1 MTKLQVLNAYFTER
15 LMVAVHEIMNVVGE
29 TLFEY
34 QDETERTKRENE
46 ILRRRLR
53 DVGLDAEAGFPQSAP
68 LLSADRTVS
77 EQQEWS
83 SREQD
88 PDPPLTAVKLEFTEP
103 QSNRRE
109 EEEDHRQEEELHCA
123 PESGTDGSVIP
134 SPCSKRECD
143 LDTLNQPTFPS
154 PCGKQ
159 GSQQDSDNH
168 PDVILHI
175 GNTEEQE
182 LVPNVTHYPVKTET
196 GGVDCDISDHPA
208 ESLFLDVL
216 PTQSENGGRR
226 LMAAMQEIMQVVE
239 GTLMEYQEENDRTKK
254 ENEVLRR
261 KLRGAGLD
269 SETANAVSKSAPL
282 LSADRTVSEQQ
293 EWSSREQDPDP
304 PLTAVKLEFTEP
316 QRNRREEEEDHRQ
329 EEELHC
335 APESGADGSVIPSP
349 CSKRECDP
357 ALATFPSPR
366 GKRES
371 RPGSRNHPD
380 PKLQIGNAE
389 EQDPVPDVAQRQ
401 VKTESDRVDC
411 DLSVRPAES
420 APGGSCGAGTP
431 GTGAALRRP
440 SGAPRKTPLRS
451 RGTPRSPAFTA
462 GRCSS
467 SCRG

>member
-68 LLSADRTVS
+68 LLSADRAVS

-103 QSNRRE
+103 QRNRRE

-143 LDTLNQPTFPS
+143 LDSLNQPTFPS

-216 PTQSENGGRR
+216 PTQSENGGRVNGRISSRAMLVSTEQRSTEKQSVLQGESSLSCVYCGKVFIHVSR
-226 LMAAMQEIMQVVE
+226 LKSHLKTHTDEFSFRCSVC
-239 GTLMEYQEENDRTKK
+239 TKSF
-254 ENEVLRR
+254 RQAR
-261 KLRGAGLD
+261 
-269 SETANAVSKSAPL
+269 L
-282 LSADRTVSEQQ
+282 LSAHQRVH
-293 EWSSREQDPDP
+293 
-304 PLTAVKLEFTEP
+304 TANKPYCCNICGKSFHYLAKFKEH
-316 QRNRREEEEDHRQ
+316 QRIHTGERPYRCSFCGKYFSQ
-329 EEELHC
+329 
-335 APESGADGSVIPSP
+335 SGHLKAHVRIHTGEKPYR
-349 CSKRECDP
+349 C
-357 ALATFPSPR
+357 
-366 GKRES
+366 
-371 RPGSRNHPD
+371 
-380 PKLQIGNAE
+380 
-389 EQDPVPDVAQRQ
+389 PV
-401 VKTESDRVDC
+401 C
-411 DLSVRPAES
+411 
-420 APGGSCGAGTP
+420 GSCFSQLSQIKRHLVTHAQDV
-431 GTGAALRRP
+431 
-440 SGAPRKTPLRS
+440 SVVNS
-451 RGTPRSPAFTA
+451 SP
-462 GRCSS
+462 
-467 SCRG
+467 